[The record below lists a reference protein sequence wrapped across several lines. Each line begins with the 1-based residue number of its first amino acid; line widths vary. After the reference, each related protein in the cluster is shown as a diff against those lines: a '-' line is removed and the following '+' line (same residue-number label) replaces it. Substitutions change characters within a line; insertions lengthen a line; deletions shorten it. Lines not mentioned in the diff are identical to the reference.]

1 MGSSARLGHPLGLG
15 PGLRSP
21 YLIQSSEFYRRGE
34 STQTAPSKGHAAIE
48 PSHDMKGHRI
58 LKEPRIQHPSPFP
71 LYLRRDEGH
80 PTDVSVGLRSCCP
93 LTAIPVPELGSIVRV
108 RVPTNRRFLPHED
121 HHCSPRGSRSDRLV
135 PPFAAGLE
143 ADQSEQRCLSCLVPS
158 ARPRGKAAMT
168 AARSVQSSWRLRCCV
183 VFS

>member
-1 MGSSARLGHPLGLG
+1 MGSSARLGHPPGLG

-108 RVPTNRRFLPHED
+108 RVPTNRRFLPTRTIIAVRGAAVRIGW
-121 HHCSPRGSRSDRLV
+121 CPRSLPGWRRIKASSDAYLASFLLLDLGAKR
-135 PPFAAGLE
+135 
-143 ADQSEQRCLSCLVPS
+143 R
-158 ARPRGKAAMT
+158 
-168 AARSVQSSWRLRCCV
+168 
-183 VFS
+183 